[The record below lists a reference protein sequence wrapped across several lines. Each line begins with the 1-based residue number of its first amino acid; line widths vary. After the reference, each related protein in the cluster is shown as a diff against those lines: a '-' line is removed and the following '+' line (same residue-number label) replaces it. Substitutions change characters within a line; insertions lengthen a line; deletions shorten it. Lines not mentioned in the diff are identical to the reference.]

1 MWSASVQAPSS
12 DGAGRDD
19 STFGWN
25 SDDERDYQDQQY
37 SPPSPMAYYPGSR
50 NPLVR
55 FMADLPNLDDF
66 DKLSLDEALRG
77 LPVPDSCPAP
87 PGISLQ
93 ESIQEQIKALIED
106 VLRNPAFNAADV
118 DTDMLKYHILTET
131 KTKCRQL

>member
-1 MWSASVQAPSS
+1 MWSASVQDPSS

-19 STFGWN
+19 SPFGWN

-55 FMADLPNLDDF
+55 FMADLPNLDGF
-66 DKLSLDEALRG
+66 DKLSLLSLDEALQG
-77 LPVPDSCPAP
+77 LPVPDSCSAP

-93 ESIQEQIKALIED
+93 EAIK
-106 VLRNPAFNAADV
+106 V
-118 DTDMLKYHILTET
+118 KHIFTI
-131 KTKCRQL
+131 KI